1 MTFSSPRFPY
11 NSRKRHFSVR
21 CVFFEQK
28 CGVSMALNLNEFMNF
43 EVPSFSK
50 INWTLEILGRR
61 ADGYHELRT
70 ILQTVDVCDQLQFA
84 PAESEIALTCDHPD
98 VPCDETNL
106 IYGAAVLL
114 KQLTGCDKGA
124 KIDLQKRIPMGA
136 GLGGG
141 SSNAAVALLALTQL
155 WGLDVATHDLFRL
168 GSQLGSD
175 VPFFFFGGT
184 GIGIGR
190 GDEVYPM
197 ADIAAEHLLLVNP
210 GVHVPTRE
218 IYGNLSSEL
227 TSAPAVN
234 NMPFSLEAAYAR
246 MHGAQWQLRND
257 LERPAL
263 ALYPL
268 IGQVKQR
275 LEQLDAT
282 SVLMSGSGATVFAV
296 FESEAA
302 RTQARQALS
311 DTGWWCAATRT
322 LSQNEYQAALEENFG
337 F

>member
-1 MTFSSPRFPY
+1 
-11 NSRKRHFSVR
+11 
-21 CVFFEQK
+21 
-28 CGVSMALNLNEFMNF
+28 
-43 EVPSFSK
+43 
-50 INWTLEILGRR
+50 
-61 ADGYHELRT
+61 
-70 ILQTVDVCDQLQFA
+70 
-84 PAESEIALTCDHPD
+84 
-98 VPCDETNL
+98 VPCDTTNL
-106 IYGAAVLL
+106 IYKAAILL
-114 KQLTGCDKGA
+114 KDLTGCDKGA
-124 KIDLQKRIPMGA
+124 EIHLQKRIPMGA

-141 SSNAAVALLALTQL
+141 SSNAAIALLALSRL
-155 WGLDVATHDLFRL
+155 WELDVAPRELFRL

-234 NMPFSLEAAYAR
+234 NMPFSLEAAYAH

-257 LERPAL
+257 LESPAL

-282 SVLMSGSGATVFAV
+282 AVLMSGSGATVFAV

-311 DTGWWCAATRT
+311 NTDWWCAATRT

>member
-1 MTFSSPRFPY
+1 M
-11 NSRKRHFSVR
+11 
-21 CVFFEQK
+21 
-28 CGVSMALNLNEFMNF
+28 NLEA
-43 EVPSFSK
+43 PSFAK

-70 ILQTVDVCDQLQFA
+70 ILQTVEVCDHLSFTTT
-84 PAESEIALTCDHPD
+84 EKELVLTCDHAE

-106 IYGAAVLL
+106 IARAAVLL
-114 KQLTGCDKGA
+114 RELTGCDKGA
-124 KIDLQKRIPMGA
+124 KMDLQKRIPMGA

-141 SSNAAVALLALTQL
+141 SSNAAITLLALTKL
-155 WGLDVATHDLFRL
+155 WQLDVAPRDLFRL
-168 GSQLGSD
+168 GAQLGSD

-218 IYGNLSSEL
+218 IYGKLPSEL
-227 TSAPAVN
+227 TSLPAVN
-234 NMPFSLEAAYAR
+234 NMPFSLQAAYAR
-246 MHGAQWQLRND
+246 MRGAQWNLRPWDLQND

-268 IGQVKQR
+268 IEQVKQR
-275 LEQLDAT
+275 LRELDAT
-282 SVLMSGSGATVFAV
+282 AVLMSGSGSTVFAV

-302 RTQARQALS
+302 RAQAMHELS
-311 DTGWWCAATRT
+311 ETDWWCAATRT
-322 LSQNEYQAALEENFG
+322 LNRTDYQAALTTISDFG
-337 F
+337 FRISD

>member
-1 MTFSSPRFPY
+1 MSFE
-11 NSRKRHFSVR
+11 SR
-21 CVFFEQK
+21 
-28 CGVSMALNLNEFMNF
+28 
-43 EVPSFSK
+43 SFAK

-70 ILQTVDVCDQLQFA
+70 ILQTVDVCDQIQFA
-84 PAESEIALTCDHPD
+84 AMEKELVLTCDHSA

-106 IYGAAVLL
+106 IYRAARLL
-114 KQLTGCDKGA
+114 QELTGCDKGA
-124 KIDLQKRIPMGA
+124 KIDLQKRIPLGA

-141 SSNAAVALLALTQL
+141 SSNAALALLALTQL
-155 WGLDVATHDLFRL
+155 WELDVAPRDLFRL
-168 GSQLGSD
+168 GAQLGAD

-197 ADIAAEHLLLVNP
+197 ADIAADHLLLVNP
-210 GVHVPTRE
+210 GVNVPTRE
-218 IYGNLSSEL
+218 IYENLSSEL
-227 TSAPAVN
+227 TSPPAVN
-234 NMPFSLEAAYAR
+234 KMPFSLEAAYAR
-246 MHGAQWQLRND
+246 MRGAQCQSGTWKLRND

-275 LEQLDAT
+275 LMELKAT
-282 SVLMSGSGATVFAV
+282 AVLMSGSGATVFAV

-302 RTQARQALS
+302 RAQAMDELS
-311 DTGWWCAATRT
+311 ETDWWCAVTRT
-322 LSQNEYQAALEENFG
+322 LNRDKYQAAIARDLRF
-337 F
+337 

>member
-1 MTFSSPRFPY
+1 MTS
-11 NSRKRHFSVR
+11 
-21 CVFFEQK
+21 
-28 CGVSMALNLNEFMNF
+28 F
-43 EVPSFSK
+43 EVSSFAK

-70 ILQTVDVCDQLQFA
+70 ILQTIDVCDQLQFSA
-84 PAESEIALTCDHPD
+84 TKSEIVLTCDHPD

-106 IYGAAVLL
+106 IVRAAMLL
-114 KQLTGCDKGA
+114 KDLTGCDKGA

-141 SSNAAVALLALTQL
+141 SSNAAIALLSLTKL
-155 WGLDVATHDLFRL
+155 WELDVSPHDLFRL

-197 ADIAAEHLLLVNP
+197 TDFQSPYLLLVNP

-218 IYGNLSSEL
+218 IYANLPSEL
-227 TSAPAVN
+227 TSSPAMN
-234 NMPFSLEAAYAR
+234 KMPFSLQAAYAR
-246 MHGAQWQLRND
+246 MRRETWKLRND
-257 LERPAL
+257 LEYPAL

-268 IGQVKQR
+268 IGQIKQ
-275 LEQLDAT
+275 QLMTLQAIA
-282 SVLMSGSGATVFAV
+282 VLMSGSGSTVFAI
-296 FESEAA
+296 FESDVA
-302 RTQARQALS
+302 RTQAINSLGNS
-311 DTGWWCAATRT
+311 DWWCAATRT
-322 LSQNEYQAALEENFG
+322 LSRDEYQAALAEVSDFG
-337 F
+337 FRTLG

>member
-1 MTFSSPRFPY
+1 MSL
-11 NSRKRHFSVR
+11 VI
-21 CVFFEQK
+21 
-28 CGVSMALNLNEFMNF
+28 
-43 EVPSFSK
+43 PSFAK

-84 PAESEIALTCDHPD
+84 TTDAGIVLTCDNPE

-106 IYGAAVLL
+106 IVRAGLL
-114 KQLTGCDKGA
+114 LQELTGCDKGVRV
-124 KIDLQKRIPMGA
+124 DLQKRIPMGA

-141 SSNAAVALLALTQL
+141 SSNAAVTLLALTRL
-155 WGLDVATHDLFRL
+155 WELEVAPRDLFRL

-218 IYGNLSSEL
+218 IYGNLPSEL
-227 TSAPAVN
+227 TSLPALN

-246 MHGAQWQLRND
+246 MHGAQWNLHND

-268 IGQVKQR
+268 IGQVKER
-275 LEQLDAT
+275 LRELAAAA
-282 SVLMSGSGATVFAV
+282 VLMSGSGATVFAV
-296 FESEAA
+296 FESAA
-302 RTQARQALS
+302 VRAQAMNALS
-311 DTGWWCAATRT
+311 HTEWWCAVTRT
-322 LSQNEYQAALEENFG
+322 LNREKYQAALAENFR

>member
-1 MTFSSPRFPY
+1 MSL
-11 NSRKRHFSVR
+11 VI
-21 CVFFEQK
+21 
-28 CGVSMALNLNEFMNF
+28 
-43 EVPSFSK
+43 PSFAK

-70 ILQTVDVCDQLQFA
+70 ILQTVEVCDQLQFA
-84 PAESEIALTCDHPD
+84 TTESGIVLTCDHPD

-106 IYGAAVLL
+106 IYRAVMLL
-114 KQLTGCDKGA
+114 QELTGCDKGVRV
-124 KIDLQKRIPMGA
+124 DLQKRIPMGA

-141 SSNAAVALLALTQL
+141 SSNAAVTLLALTRL
-155 WGLDVATHDLFRL
+155 WELEVAPRDLFRL

-218 IYGNLSSEL
+218 IYGNLPSEL
-227 TSAPAVN
+227 TSLPALN

-246 MHGAQWQLRND
+246 MHGAQWNLRND

-268 IGQVKQR
+268 IEQVKER
-275 LEQLDAT
+275 LRELNAAA
-282 SVLMSGSGATVFAV
+282 VLMSGSGATVFAV

-302 RTQARQALS
+302 RAQAMNELS
-311 DTGWWCAATRT
+311 HTEWWCAVTRT
-322 LSQNEYQAALEENFG
+322 LSREKYQAALTENFR

>member
-1 MTFSSPRFPY
+1 MG
-11 NSRKRHFSVR
+11 
-21 CVFFEQK
+21 FE
-28 CGVSMALNLNEFMNF
+28 S
-43 EVPSFSK
+43 PSFAK

-70 ILQTVDVCDQLQFA
+70 ILQTVEVCDQLQFA
-84 PAESEIALTCDHPD
+84 ATESEIALTCDNPA

-106 IYGAAVLL
+106 VHRAAILL
-114 KQLTGCDKGA
+114 KELTGCDKGA
-124 KIDLQKRIPMGA
+124 KIDLQKRIPIGA

-141 SSNAAVALLALTQL
+141 SSNAAITLLALAKL
-155 WGLDVATHDLFRL
+155 WELEVAPRDLFRL
-168 GSQLGSD
+168 GAQLGAD

-197 ADIAAEHLLLVNP
+197 ADIAADYLLLVNP
-210 GVHVPTRE
+210 GVNVPTRE

-227 TSAPAVN
+227 TSPRAVN
-234 NMPFSLEAAYAR
+234 KMPFSLEAAYAR
-246 MHGAQWQLRND
+246 MRGTQCQSGSWKLRND
-257 LERPAL
+257 LERQAL

-268 IGQVKQR
+268 IGQVKRR
-275 LEQLDAT
+275 LIEWNAAA
-282 SVLMSGSGATVFAV
+282 VLMSGSGATVFAV

-302 RTQARQALS
+302 RAQAMNELS

-322 LSQNEYQAALEENFG
+322 LNRDKYQAAVTKISDFG
-337 F
+337 FQISD

>member
-1 MTFSSPRFPY
+1 MS
-11 NSRKRHFSVR
+11 
-21 CVFFEQK
+21 FEP
-28 CGVSMALNLNEFMNF
+28 
-43 EVPSFSK
+43 PSFAK

-70 ILQTVDVCDQLQFA
+70 ILQTVDVCDQMQFVA
-84 PAESEIALTCDHPD
+84 AESNIALTCDNPA
-98 VPCDETNL
+98 VPCDATNL
-106 IYGAAVLL
+106 IYRAAVLL
-114 KQLTGCDKGA
+114 QELTGCDKGA
-124 KIDLQKRIPMGA
+124 KIHLQKRIPMGA

-141 SSNAAVALLALTQL
+141 SGNAAVALLALTQL
-155 WGLDVATHDLFRL
+155 WELDVAPRDLFRL

-197 ADIAAEHLLLVNP
+197 ADITAEYLLLVNP

-218 IYGNLSSEL
+218 IYGNLPSEL
-227 TSAPAVN
+227 TSTPAVN
-234 NMPFSLEAAYAR
+234 KMPFSLEAAYAR
-246 MHGAQWQLRND
+246 MRGTRWNLRND

-268 IGQVKQR
+268 IGQVKER
-275 LEQLDAT
+275 LRELQAAA
-282 SVLMSGSGATVFAV
+282 VLMSGSGATVFAV

-302 RTQARQALS
+302 RAQAQQALS
-311 DTGWWCAATRT
+311 ETGWWCATTRT
-322 LSQNEYQAALEENFG
+322 LSRSEYQAALTRISDFR
-337 F
+337 FRISD

>member
-1 MTFSSPRFPY
+1 
-11 NSRKRHFSVR
+11 
-21 CVFFEQK
+21 
-28 CGVSMALNLNEFMNF
+28 MNI
-43 EVPSFSK
+43 EAPSFAK

-70 ILQTVDVCDQLQFA
+70 ILQTVDVCDQLRFA
-84 PAESEIALTCDHPD
+84 LSEKEIALTCDHPD

-106 IYGAAVLL
+106 IHRAAMLL
-114 KQLTGCDKGA
+114 RELTGCDKGA
-124 KIDLQKRIPMGA
+124 VIDLQKRIPLGA

-141 SSNAAVALLALTQL
+141 SSNAAVTLLALAHL
-155 WGLDVATHDLFRL
+155 WDLDIAPHDLFRL
-168 GSQLGSD
+168 GSQLGAD

-197 ADIAAEHLLLVNP
+197 TDMAADYLLLVNP
-210 GVHVPTRE
+210 GVNVPTRQ

-227 TSAPAVN
+227 TSPPAVN
-234 NMPFSLEAAYAR
+234 NMPFSLNAAYAR
-246 MHGAQWQLRND
+246 MRGRQWQLRND
-257 LERPAL
+257 LERPAC

-268 IGQVKQR
+268 IGEVKQ
-275 LEQLDAT
+275 QLSALNA
-282 SVLMSGSGATVFAV
+282 SAVLMSGSGATVFAI

-302 RTQARQALS
+302 RAQASSTLREI
-311 DTGWWCAATRT
+311 GWWCATTRT
-322 LSQNEYQAALEENFG
+322 LNRSEYQAAISRNFG

>member
-1 MTFSSPRFPY
+1 MS
-11 NSRKRHFSVR
+11 
-21 CVFFEQK
+21 
-28 CGVSMALNLNEFMNF
+28 F
-43 EVPSFSK
+43 EVISFAK

-70 ILQTVDVCDQLQFA
+70 ILQTVDVCDQLSFTA
-84 PAESEIALTCDHPD
+84 MEKEIALTCDHAE

-106 IYGAAVLL
+106 IHRAAVLL
-114 KQLTGCDKGA
+114 RELTGCDKGA
-124 KIDLQKRIPMGA
+124 RIDLQKRIPMGA

-141 SSNAAVALLALTQL
+141 SSNAAITLLALAQL
-155 WGLDVATHDLFRL
+155 WELEVAPYDLFRL

-197 ADIAAEHLLLVNP
+197 TDIAADYLLLVNP
-210 GVHVPTRE
+210 GVNVPTRE
-218 IYGNLSSEL
+218 IYRNLSSEL
-227 TSAPAVN
+227 TSLPAVN
-234 NMPFSLEAAYAR
+234 KMPFSLEVVYAHMR
-246 MHGAQWQLRND
+246 GAQWKLRND

-275 LEQLDAT
+275 LMELDAAA
-282 SVLMSGSGATVFAV
+282 VLMSGSGATVFAV

-302 RTQARQALS
+302 RAQAMDELS
-311 DTGWWCAATRT
+311 ETDWWCAVTRT
-322 LSQNEYQAALEENFG
+322 LNRDKYQAAIARDLRF
-337 F
+337 

>member
-1 MTFSSPRFPY
+1 MG
-11 NSRKRHFSVR
+11 
-21 CVFFEQK
+21 FE
-28 CGVSMALNLNEFMNF
+28 S
-43 EVPSFSK
+43 PSFAK

-70 ILQTVDVCDQLQFA
+70 ILQIVDVCDQLQFA
-84 PAESEIALTCDHPD
+84 VTEKEIILTCDNPA

-106 IYGAAVLL
+106 IHRAAILL
-114 KQLTGCDKGA
+114 KELTNCDKGV

-141 SSNAAVALLALTQL
+141 SSNAAITLLALIRL
-155 WGLDVATHDLFRL
+155 WELDVAPRDLFQL
-168 GSQLGSD
+168 GSQLGAD

-197 ADIAAEHLLLVNP
+197 ADIVAEHLLLVNP
-210 GVHVPTRE
+210 GVNVPTRE

-227 TSAPAVN
+227 TSLPTVN
-234 NMPFSLEAAYAR
+234 KMPFSLEAAYAR
-246 MHGAQWQLRND
+246 MRGAQWNLCND

-268 IGQVKQR
+268 ISQVKQQ
-275 LEQLDAT
+275 LKDLDAAA
-282 SVLMSGSGATVFAV
+282 VLMSGSGSTVFAV

-302 RTQARQALS
+302 RAQAIDELS
-311 DTGWWCAATRT
+311 ETDWWCAATRT
-322 LSQNEYQAALEENFG
+322 LNRNEYQAALTKDLRF
-337 F
+337 

>member
-1 MTFSSPRFPY
+1 MWCQHCARASSL
-11 NSRKRHFSVR
+11 
-21 CVFFEQK
+21 E
-28 CGVSMALNLNEFMNF
+28 SMNLK
-43 EVPSFSK
+43 VPSFAK

-70 ILQTVDVCDQLQFA
+70 ILQTLDVCDQLQFA
-84 PAESEIALTCDHPD
+84 TAESGIALTCDHPD
-98 VPCDETNL
+98 VPCDATNL
-106 IYGAAVLL
+106 MYRAAVLL
-114 KQLTGCDKGA
+114 KDLTGCDKGV
-124 KIDLQKRIPMGA
+124 KIDLQKRIPIGA

-141 SSNAAVALLALTQL
+141 SSNAAITLLALTRL
-155 WGLDVATHDLFRL
+155 WELEVAPQDLFRL

-197 ADIAAEHLLLVNP
+197 ADIVAEHVLLVNP
-210 GVHVPTRE
+210 GVQVPTRE
-218 IYGNLSSEL
+218 IYGNVSSEL
-227 TSAPAVN
+227 TSPRAVN
-234 NMPFSLEAAYAR
+234 NMPFSLQAAYAR
-246 MHGAQWQLRND
+246 MRGAQWELRND

-275 LEQLDAT
+275 LIELNAA

-302 RTQARQALS
+302 RTQARQVLS
-311 DTGWWCAATRT
+311 ETDWWCAATRT
-322 LSQNEYQAALEENFG
+322 LSRNEYQAALEESFG
-337 F
+337 S

>member
-1 MTFSSPRFPY
+1 
-11 NSRKRHFSVR
+11 
-21 CVFFEQK
+21 
-28 CGVSMALNLNEFMNF
+28 MNF
-43 EVPSFSK
+43 EIPSFAK

-61 ADGYHELRT
+61 PDGYHELRT

-84 PAESEIALTCDHPD
+84 ATESEIILTCDHPD

-106 IYGAAVLL
+106 IYRAAVLL
-114 KQLTGCDKGA
+114 KDLTGCDKGA

-141 SSNAAVALLALTQL
+141 SSNAAITLLALIHL
-155 WGLDVATHDLFRL
+155 WELEVAPRDLFRL

-218 IYGNLSSEL
+218 IYGNLPSEL
-227 TSAPAVN
+227 TSTAVVTK
-234 NMPFSLEAAYAR
+234 MPFSLEAAYAR
-246 MHGAQWQLRND
+246 MRGAQWNLHND

-263 ALYPL
+263 ALYPP
-268 IGQVKQR
+268 ISQVKQR
-275 LEQLDAT
+275 LGELEAAA
-282 SVLMSGSGATVFAV
+282 VLMSGSGATVFAV
-296 FESEAA
+296 FESEVA
-302 RTQARQALS
+302 RAQAMNELS
-311 DTGWWCAATRT
+311 ATGWWCAATRT
-322 LSQNEYQAALEENFG
+322 LNRSEYQAALTRISDFG
-337 F
+337 ARISDERK

>member
-1 MTFSSPRFPY
+1 MQL
-11 NSRKRHFSVR
+11 
-21 CVFFEQK
+21 E
-28 CGVSMALNLNEFMNF
+28 L
-43 EVPSFSK
+43 PSYAK

-61 ADGYHELRT
+61 DDGYHELRT

-84 PAESEIALTCDHPD
+84 VTNSDIVITCDHPE
-98 VPCDETNL
+98 VPCDQTNL
-106 IYGAAVLL
+106 IYRAAVLL
-114 KQLTGCDKGA
+114 QELTGCDKGA

-141 SSNAAVALLALTQL
+141 SSNAAITLLALVHL
-155 WGLDVATHDLFRL
+155 WELEVAPRDLFRL
-168 GSQLGSD
+168 GSQLGAD

-210 GVHVPTRE
+210 RVNVPTRE
-218 IYGNLSSEL
+218 IYRNLSSEL
-227 TSAPAVN
+227 TSPAAVN

-246 MHGAQWQLRND
+246 MRGAQWSLRND

-268 IGQVKQR
+268 ISQVKQR
-275 LEQLDAT
+275 LEALNAAV
-282 SVLMSGSGATVFAV
+282 VLMSGSGATVFAV

-302 RTQARQALS
+302 RAQAASELS
-311 DTGWWCAATRT
+311 ATGWWCVATRT
-322 LSQNEYQAALEENFG
+322 LNRDEYHAAITSDFR

>member
-1 MTFSSPRFPY
+1 M
-11 NSRKRHFSVR
+11 
-21 CVFFEQK
+21 
-28 CGVSMALNLNEFMNF
+28 NLEI
-43 EVPSFSK
+43 PSFAK

-61 ADGYHELRT
+61 ADSYHELRT
-70 ILQTVDVCDQLQFA
+70 ILQTVDVCDQMQFA
-84 PAESEIALTCDHPD
+84 ATESRIVLTCDHPE

-106 IYGAAVLL
+106 IYRAAILL
-114 KQLTGCDKGA
+114 KELTGCDKGV
-124 KIDLQKRIPMGA
+124 KVHLQKRIPIGA

-141 SSNAAVALLALTQL
+141 SSNAAITLLALIRL
-155 WGLDVATHDLFRL
+155 WELDIAPRDLFRL

-190 GDEVYPM
+190 GDEVYSM
-197 ADIAAEHLLLVNP
+197 ADIEAQHLLLVNP

-227 TSAPAVN
+227 TSLAAVN

-246 MHGAQWQLRND
+246 MRGAQWQLKND

-263 ALYPL
+263 ALYPP
-268 IGQVKQR
+268 IGQVKER
-275 LEQLDAT
+275 LKELNAAA
-282 SVLMSGSGATVFAV
+282 VLMSGSGATVFAV

-302 RTQARQALS
+302 LAQATNELS
-311 DTGWWCAATRT
+311 KTDWWCATTRT
-322 LSQNEYQAALEENFG
+322 LNRSQYQAAITVKSEIGNRKSE
-337 F
+337 